1 MTYCYPF
8 LSGVFRRPLTF
19 EHFCLLL
26 WKGWTNFNQIWYIAT
41 MGKGEHK
48 LWISWSLPP
57 WGLRGGA
64 KTIKIS
70 AIFKNLLLYSWTSCS
85 QTVCMIVIS
94 NKPSTKIVKF
104 MAPGSGVL
112 ELEGF
117 KDHMLCT
124 LTVHYCLLD
133 YLPLIVFMLFCVSVY
148 VYLYWSQFCAIC
160 NMMWRSNE
168 MCWDMRIQLFTI
180 SCSGSKRGGR
190 CKIAFK
196 HFSFYILF
204 IEWPW
209 NYWVLMIQLF
219 S

>member
-8 LSGVFRRPLTF
+8 WRVLCDVRCAVCDVRRPLTF
-19 EHFCLLL
+19 GHFRLLL

-64 KTIKIS
+64 KTIQIT

-94 NKPSTKIVKF
+94 NKSSTKIVKF

-117 KDHMLCT
+117 KGHILCT
-124 LTVHYCLLD
+124 YGYSLLTLVITSPPRVLLGFWWN
-133 YLPLIVFMLFCVSVY
+133 LSRMIPL
-148 VYLYWSQFCAIC
+148 WSS
-160 NMMWRSNE
+160 WS
-168 MCWDMRIQLFTI
+168 
-180 SCSGSKRGGR
+180 
-190 CKIAFK
+190 
-196 HFSFYILF
+196 
-204 IEWPW
+204 
-209 NYWVLMIQLF
+209 
-219 S
+219 

>member
-1 MTYCYPF
+1 MFVHGLKMCI
-8 LSGVFRRPLTF
+8 LSGFWFLGHLSYSGDLLLSVFVRRRAMCVVRRPLTF
-19 EHFCLLL
+19 EHFRLLL

-112 ELEGF
+112 ELEEF
-117 KDHMLCT
+117 KDHVLCT

-133 YLPLIVFMLFCVSVY
+133 YLPLIVFMLFCVCV
-148 VYLYWSQFCAIC
+148 
-160 NMMWRSNE
+160 
-168 MCWDMRIQLFTI
+168 
-180 SCSGSKRGGR
+180 
-190 CKIAFK
+190 
-196 HFSFYILF
+196 
-204 IEWPW
+204 W
-209 NYWVLMIQLF
+209 NIY
-219 S
+219 